1 MKYLFYKCNYD
12 MLLLS
17 PKDITTPPHAHEG
30 VELTLVL
37 NGNANTY
44 INGVEYVLNKG
55 DILMSFPNVIHSHDY
70 CSSDFSSVIILFPVK
85 TLPQLKKVFLTKIP
99 KFPIIRN
106 AHKKIIDLILTLNT
120 NQGEFKKEFDYGIM
134 LTVLSMLLNDIELLN
149 RQVHDDRVNEIFNF
163 CDENYNKNLTIEMVA
178 KHLLVS
184 KAYVSYI
191 FTKIIKINFRTYIN
205 SIRLS
210 KAIKML
216 KETNLTITE
225 IAFESGFESL
235 RTFNRVFQKEMKIS
249 PLKYKKQR
257 FWLLKTNK

>member
-99 KFPIIRN
+99 KFPIIRRR
-106 AHKKIIDLILTLNT
+106 
-120 NQGEFKKEFDYGIM
+120 NQG
-134 LTVLSMLLNDIELLN
+134 N
-149 RQVHDDRVNEIFNF
+149 
-163 CDENYNKNLTIEMVA
+163 
-178 KHLLVS
+178 
-184 KAYVSYI
+184 
-191 FTKIIKINFRTYIN
+191 
-205 SIRLS
+205 
-210 KAIKML
+210 
-216 KETNLTITE
+216 
-225 IAFESGFESL
+225 
-235 RTFNRVFQKEMKIS
+235 
-249 PLKYKKQR
+249 KKQ
-257 FWLLKTNK
+257 KV